1 MPPAK
6 KFISNTAKTYTQIN
20 MAFIICIVGGI
31 YTVIKSKA
39 QISVEEL
46 GEQYCLIGP
55 YNESCVRTEVELLE
69 PHNYVYK
76 EVIREMRDAGM
87 KVHCIDFIVYL
98 SVSDDL
104 VIFELILNF
113 EFRIN

>member
-1 MPPAK
+1 MHHVIYRFLTPT
-6 KFISNTAKTYTQIN
+6 FS
-20 MAFIICIVGGI
+20 VGGI

-87 KVHCIDFIVYL
+87 KVGYSSRTTSHV
-98 SVSDDL
+98 
-104 VIFELILNF
+104 
-113 EFRIN
+113 